1 MDDASTGTACQVG
14 AGIGSFSVGPCTFH
28 APGTGIVFTAPT
40 GRVDAESGESAG
52 LHMILAGTDLAGVRK
67 LVEYSF
73 ASNQA
78 LTRAPLSNMVPDFL
92 VAGPRF
98 RERGYGGALALGHWD
113 HRWRWAQDVSSMRC
127 SYARRD

>member
-1 MDDASTGTACQVG
+1 
-14 AGIGSFSVGPCTFH
+14 
-28 APGTGIVFTAPT
+28 
-40 GRVDAESGESAG
+40 
-52 LHMILAGTDLAGVRK
+52 MILAGTDLPGIRQ

-98 RERGYGGALALGHWD
+98 RERGYGGALAVGHWD

-127 SYARRD
+127 SFARK